1 MKRVLLKVSYDGAA
15 YHGWQIQS
23 DEVTVEGVLN
33 EKLSEL
39 TGEDIE
45 VIGASRTDAGVH
57 ALGNVAVFDT
67 ESTIPPERFSY
78 ALNTMLPE
86 DISVVES
93 FEVPADFHP
102 RKTDT
107 EKTYE
112 YTILNSKFP
121 IPGRRGYTWHVKV
134 PLDVDKMRSA
144 ASVLIG
150 PHDFR
155 GFCSSKT
162 QAESTVRTI
171 YSIYV
176 FEENIKNISAQKGTV
191 NGGGSCKARAKEQH
205 KDDKDQFPAKE
216 IKIQVCGDGFL
227 YNMVRIIA
235 GTLAS
240 AGGLGKV
247 TTEDIERALRT
258 GDRTLAGLTAPPQG
272 LCLVDIW
279 YPELEE
285 Y

>member
-1 MKRVLLKVSYDGAA
+1 MKRVLLKVAYDGTH
-15 YHGWQIQS
+15 YHGWQAQPGA
-23 DEVTVEGVLN
+23 VTIEGVLN

-39 TGEDIE
+39 TGEDII

-67 ESTIPPERFSY
+67 EASIPPERFSY

-86 DISVVES
+86 DICVKGS
-93 FEVPADFHP
+93 FEVPGDFHP

-112 YTILNSKFP
+112 YTIINTEFP
-121 IPGRRGYTWHVKV
+121 VPGRRNYSWHIK
-134 PLDVDKMRSA
+134 PSLDIDKMRAA

-162 QAESTVRTI
+162 QAGSTVRTI
-171 YSIYV
+171 YSISV
-176 FEENIKNISAQKGTV
+176 FSEG
-191 NGGGSCKARAKEQH
+191 
-205 KDDKDQFPAKE
+205 DE
-216 IKIQVCGDGFL
+216 IKIIVRGDGFL

-235 GTLAS
+235 GTLAN
-240 AGGLGKV
+240 AGGLGRL
-247 TTEDIERALRT
+247 TPEDVYRALET
-258 GDRTLAGLTAPPQG
+258 KDRSLAGLTAPPQG
-272 LCLVDIW
+272 LCLVEI
-279 YPELEE
+279 YFPELDS
-285 Y
+285 

>member
-1 MKRVLLKVSYDGAA
+1 MRRVLLKVSYDGAG
-15 YHGWQIQS
+15 YHGWQVQPNAI
-23 DEVTVEGVLN
+23 TVEGVLN

-39 TGEDIE
+39 TGESIE

-78 ALNTMLPE
+78 ALNTILPE
-86 DISVVES
+86 DISVAES
-93 FEVPADFHP
+93 FEVPPGFHP

-112 YTILNSKFP
+112 YTILNTKFP
-121 IPGRRGYTWHVKV
+121 VPGRRGYTWHVKV
-134 PLDVDKMRSA
+134 PLDIDKMRSA
-144 ASVLIG
+144 ASLLIG

-171 YSIYV
+171 YSINV
-176 FEENIKNISAQKGTV
+176 TKHE
-191 NGGGSCKARAKEQH
+191 
-205 KDDKDQFPAKE
+205 DE
-216 IKIQVCGDGFL
+216 IKIVVCGDGFL

-247 TTEDIERALRT
+247 TVTDIEKALRT

-285 Y
+285 IYPESENCGSDF